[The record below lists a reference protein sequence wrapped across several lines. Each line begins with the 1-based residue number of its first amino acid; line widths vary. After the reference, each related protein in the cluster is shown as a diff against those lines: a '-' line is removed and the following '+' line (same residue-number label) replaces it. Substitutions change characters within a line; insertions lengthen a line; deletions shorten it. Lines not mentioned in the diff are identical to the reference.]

1 VTEQKQERPASLARR
16 REPQPA
22 PDETV
27 DPVDT
32 APAKKAAPR
41 KAPARKKPAVPPPPQ
56 ALVPKGREV
65 VFPLSTRVAEDVLK
79 MLDRVTKTGVSQRAA
94 VEHAIRHTY
103 EHEYGH
109 EGVKE

>member
-1 VTEQKQERPASLARR
+1 VTEKQERPATLARR
-16 REPQPA
+16 QPQPA

-32 APAKKAAPR
+32 PTKKEAR
-41 KAPARKKPAVPPPPQ
+41 RAPARKKAAPQLPA
-56 ALVPKGREV
+56 PKGREV
-65 VFPLSTRVAEDVLK
+65 VFPLSTRVAGDVLE

-103 EHEYGH
+103 GH
-109 EGVKE
+109 EGTKE

>member
-1 VTEQKQERPASLARR
+1 VTEQKQERPASLTRR

-41 KAPARKKPAVPPPPQ
+41 KAPARKKAPVVE

-103 EHEYGH
+103 GHDFGH
-109 EGVKE
+109 EGGQS

>member
-1 VTEQKQERPASLARR
+1 MTEKQDRPATLARR

-32 APAKKAAPR
+32 APAAKAPR
-41 KAPARKKPAVPPPPQ
+41 KAPARKTVLEPPA
-56 ALVPKGREV
+56 PKGREV
-65 VFPLSTRVAEDVLK
+65 VYPLSTRVAGDVLE

-94 VEHAIRHTY
+94 VEHAIRNTY
-103 EHEYGH
+103 GN
-109 EGVKE
+109 EGTQA